1 MANPNWKLLLLRA
14 LLIIAAGFWVFSP
27 ALHGDWLM
35 DDDVY
40 LTQNVL
46 LNDPA
51 RLWKIWFAPGSLTEY
66 YPIEATLQAIQWH
79 FWHLDTLG
87 YHLTNLI
94 LHVVGALL
102 VWRLLSKFGLRLAWL
117 GGFLFAVHPAVVES
131 VAWIS
136 EFKNTLSLPPFLL
149 AMCAWIDFQERG
161 RSRDYYMA
169 LGLFL
174 LAMLCKISMALFP
187 LIILLYAWWRRG
199 RIGWSDVKSATP
211 FFVISFV
218 LGLTTVL
225 VGNWFREAH
234 LQSAANPQIGGL
246 FSRIELAG
254 ESISFYFVKCVC
266 PVGMLPIYPK
276 WPIDPPSL
284 LSFLPW
290 PILGASIIWFWA
302 RRATWGRHALLGT
315 GFFLINLSPF
325 IGLNSVTYM
334 GFTWVMD
341 HFLYIPIIGLIGP
354 AVAGL
359 GKMETQ
365 LAPSKRLW
373 GIGLVALTVVFLT
386 LESHAYAGMFIN
398 QETLWTYTVDHNP
411 GAWPAR
417 NNLAAVML
425 VSGRTSEAIE
435 QYEAALQ
442 INPHIA
448 DLHYNLGGALMRTN
462 RGAEAIQQF
471 QQALIE
477 KPDYANAHAGLANAW
492 ALTGHLPDAEAEYQA
507 ALDIDP
513 KNAVAHFGLGNL
525 QAQAGHW
532 PEAENQYLQAVTSDP
547 ADVEAHSNLGNVYL
561 QTNRLAQAIDQYE
574 KALSIDPN
582 DAGTHINLGTALLK
596 SGQVPEAIEEY
607 RKALEINPGAANV
620 RTLLQ
625 RLQDSSGKK

>member
-341 HFLYIPIIGLIGP
+341 HFLYLPIIGLIGL
-354 AVAGL
+354 AVAAL
-359 GKMETQ
+359 EDLDGKIPSFTRAF
-365 LAPSKRLW
+365 LAVPTA
-373 GIGLVALTVVFLT
+373 LVLALMAW
-386 LESHAYAGMFIN
+386 ESYGYAGVFDGP
-398 QETLWTYTVDHNP
+398 EKLWTYTIERNP
-411 GAWPAR
+411 TSWLAH
-417 NNLAAVML
+417 NNLGDVML
-425 VSGRTSEAIE
+425 ETGREQEAIKQYDEALHYNPNMVEAHTNLGFALEQMGRTSEAID
-435 QYEAALQ
+435 QYELALKF
-442 INPHIA
+442 NP
-448 DLHYNLGGALMRTN
+448 
-462 RGAEAIQQF
+462 
-471 QQALIE
+471 
-477 KPDYANAHAGLANAW
+477 
-492 ALTGHLPDAEAEYQA
+492 
-507 ALDIDP
+507 
-513 KNAVAHFGLGNL
+513 HFGL
-525 QAQAGHW
+525 AQAHM
-532 PEAENQYLQAVTSDP
+532 
-547 ADVEAHSNLGNVYL
+547 GNA
-561 QTNRLAQAIDQYE
+561 LAKIGRVRDAIDHYE
-574 KALSIDPN
+574 EALLINPN
-582 DAGTHINLGTALLK
+582 DSAVRANLTKLKAGDK
-596 SGQVPEAIEEY
+596 SP
-607 RKALEINPGAANV
+607 
-620 RTLLQ
+620 
-625 RLQDSSGKK
+625 